1 MAVSGPDARIPR
13 ADSGLARPGER
24 RALPLALVG
33 ALSLSAW
40 AVLAVWSASPYAR
53 YLEHGGWD
61 RLGALASLCRSVPQG
76 ELVIPAALYAVAWL
90 LMITAMMLPT
100 TLPLLGIFSRVTGS
114 RPDGAALLARVV
126 AGYAVAWLGFGLL
139 AHGLDSAL
147 HLAAENIDWLVGR
160 GELAGG
166 AVLIAAGAF
175 QFSALKY
182 RCLERC
188 RTPFAFINERW
199 HGRAPAREAFRI
211 GLDHGVFCVGC
222 CWALML
228 VMFVVGM
235 GNLGWMLL
243 LAAAMA
249 AEKNLPW
256 GRRLRTPIGLGLMA
270 WGGTL
275 AVVSF

>member
-1 MAVSGPDARIPR
+1 MAVLGPEAGAPR
-13 ADSGLARPGER
+13 ADGVRAPTAER
-24 RALPLALVG
+24 RTLPLAFVG
-33 ALSLSAW
+33 GLSLLAW
-40 AVLAVWSASPYAR
+40 TLLAVWSASPYAR

-61 RLGALASLCRSVPQG
+61 RLGALAALCRSVPQG
-76 ELVIPAALYAVAWL
+76 ELIVPAALYALAWL

-100 TLPLLGIFSRVTGS
+100 TLPLLGIFTRVTAS
-114 RPDGAALLARVV
+114 RPDGGALLARVV

-270 WGGTL
+270 WGGAL

>member
-1 MAVSGPDARIPR
+1 MARSGPEAAAGSVTGARAP
-13 ADSGLARPGER
+13 DR
-24 RALPLALVG
+24 RLPLALVG
-33 ALSLSAW
+33 ALVLGAW
-40 AVLAVWSASPYAR
+40 GVLAVWSASPYAR
-53 YLEHGGWD
+53 YLDHGGWD
-61 RLGALASLCRSVPQG
+61 RAGAFRELCRSVPQG
-76 ELVIPAALYAVAWL
+76 ELVIPGLVYAFAWL
-90 LMITAMMLPT
+90 TMITAMMLPT
-100 TLPLLGIFSRVTGS
+100 TLPLLGIFNRVTAS
-114 RPDGAALLARVV
+114 RPDAGGLVARVI

-147 HLAAENIDWLVGR
+147 HLLAGHLDWLVAR
-160 GELAGG
+160 GELVG
-166 AVLIAAGAF
+166 AAILIGAGAF

-188 RTPFAFINERW
+188 RTPFAFVNERW
-199 HGRAPAREAFRI
+199 HGRHPAREAFRI

-256 GRRLRTPIGLGLMA
+256 GRRLRTPIGLGLIA
-270 WGGTL
+270 WGGAL
-275 AVVSF
+275 AGASL

>member
-1 MAVSGPDARIPR
+1 MAVPGPDAAARGMDAAR
-13 ADSGLARPGER
+13 AADR
-24 RALPLALVG
+24 RMLPLSLVV
-33 ALSLSAW
+33 ALSLAAW
-40 AVLAVWSASPYAR
+40 AILAAWSASPYAR

-61 RLGALASLCRSVPQG
+61 RAGALAALCRSVPQG
-76 ELVIPAALYAVAWL
+76 DVLVPVAVYALAWL
-90 LMITAMMLPT
+90 VMIAAMMLPT
-100 TLPLLGIFSRVTGS
+100 TLPLLGIFARITAS
-114 RPDGAALLARVV
+114 RPDAAALMARVV
-126 AGYAVAWLGFGLL
+126 AGYAVAWLAFGVL

-147 HLAAENIDWLVGR
+147 HVAAGKIGWLVLR
-160 GELAGG
+160 GELVG
-166 AVLIAAGAF
+166 AAILVAAGAF

-199 HGRAPAREAFRI
+199 HGLRPAREAFRI

-249 AEKNLPW
+249 AEKNLSW
-256 GRRLRTPIGLGLMA
+256 GRRLRTPIGLGLIA
-270 WGGTL
+270 WGGAL
-275 AVVSF
+275 AVATI

>member
-1 MAVSGPDARIPR
+1 MAGSSPEAAARQAAGARTAR
-13 ADSGLARPGER
+13 APER
-24 RALPLALVG
+24 RLPLALVG
-33 ALSLSAW
+33 VLSLAAW
-40 AVLAVWSASPYAR
+40 GVLAAWSASPYAR
-53 YLEHGGWD
+53 YLDHGGWD
-61 RLGALASLCRSVPQG
+61 RAGALAVLCRSVPQG
-76 ELVIPAALYAVAWL
+76 EIVIPVLVYALAWL
-90 LMITAMMLPT
+90 VMITAMMLPT
-100 TLPLLGIFSRVTGS
+100 TLPLLSIFNRVTAS
-114 RPDGAALLARVV
+114 RADAGGLMARVV

-139 AHGLDSAL
+139 AHGLDSVL
-147 HLAAENIDWLVGR
+147 HLIAGNLEWLVAR
-160 GELAGG
+160 SELVGA
-166 AVLIAAGAF
+166 AVLVGAGAF

-199 HGRAPAREAFRI
+199 HGRRPSREAFRI
-211 GLDHGVFCVGC
+211 GFDHGVFCVGC

-256 GRRLRTPIGLGLMA
+256 GRRLRTPIGLGLIA

-275 AVVSF
+275 AAAAF

>member
-1 MAVSGPDARIPR
+1 MAASTPEAGKPHANGARS
-13 ADSGLARPGER
+13 AE
-24 RALPLALVG
+24 RALRLGLVAG
-33 ALSLSAW
+33 LSLAAW
-40 AVLAVWSASPYAR
+40 AFLAVWSASPYAR

-61 RLGALASLCRSVPQG
+61 QAGVLAALCRSVPEG
-76 ELVIPAALYAVAWL
+76 EWFIPALVYALAWL
-90 LMITAMMLPT
+90 AMISAMMLPT
-100 TLPLLGIFSRVTGS
+100 TLPLLGIFNRIIASRS
-114 RPDGAALLARVV
+114 DAGALMAHVV

-139 AHGLDSAL
+139 AHGLDGAL
-147 HLAAENIDWLVGR
+147 HLLAGKLEWLAPRSELIGAAILVG
-160 GELAGG
+160 
-166 AVLIAAGAF
+166 AGAF

-199 HGRAPAREAFRI
+199 HGRRPGREAFRI

-249 AEKNLPW
+249 AEKNLSW
-256 GRRLRTPIGLGLMA
+256 GKRLRTPIGLGLIA
-270 WGGTL
+270 WGGAL
-275 AVVSF
+275 AAAAI

>member
-1 MAVSGPDARIPR
+1 MAA
-13 ADSGLARPGER
+13 SGLEASSRESTGARAARLPDR
-24 RALPLALVG
+24 RLPLALVA
-33 ALSLSAW
+33 ALASSAW
-40 AVLAVWSASPYAR
+40 IVLALWSASPYAR

-61 RLGALASLCRSVPQG
+61 RAGALAAFCRSVPQG
-76 ELVIPAALYAVAWL
+76 EILVPLLVYAFAWL
-90 LMITAMMLPT
+90 AMITAMMLPT
-100 TLPLLGIFSRVTGS
+100 TLPLLGIFNRVTAS
-114 RPDGAALLARVV
+114 RPDAAGLMARVL

-139 AHGLDSAL
+139 AHGLDGAL
-147 HLAAENIDWLVGR
+147 HLLAGSIGWLAAR
-160 GELAGG
+160 GELVG
-166 AVLIAAGAF
+166 AAILVGAGAF

-188 RTPFAFINERW
+188 RTPFAFVNERW
-199 HGRAPAREAFRI
+199 HGRHPAREAFRI

-256 GRRLRTPIGLGLMA
+256 GRRLRTPIGLGLIA
-270 WGGTL
+270 WGGALAAATL
-275 AVVSF
+275 

>member
-1 MAVSGPDARIPR
+1 MAVSGPEAAHPTTGARALR
-13 ADSGLARPGER
+13 APER
-24 RALPLALVG
+24 RLPLALVA
-33 ALSLSAW
+33 ALSLGAW
-40 AVLAVWSASPYAR
+40 GVLAAWSASPYAR
-53 YLEHGGWD
+53 YLDHGGWD
-61 RLGALASLCRSVPQG
+61 RSGALAALCRSVPQG
-76 ELVIPAALYAVAWL
+76 ELVIPVLVYAIAWL
-90 LMITAMMLPT
+90 VMITAMMLPT
-100 TLPLLGIFSRVTGS
+100 TLPLLGIFNRITAS
-114 RPDGAALLARVV
+114 RPDAGRLMARVI

-139 AHGLDSAL
+139 AHGLDSGL
-147 HLAAENIDWLVGR
+147 HLLAGRLDWLVAR
-160 GELAGG
+160 GELVG
-166 AVLIAAGAF
+166 AAILVGAGAF

-199 HGRAPAREAFRI
+199 HGRHPAREAFRI

-256 GRRLRTPIGLGLMA
+256 GRRLRTPIGLGLIA

-275 AVVSF
+275 AASAF